1 MNWFK
6 AFHSVDTHSEQ
17 PQASDSSP
25 WWEACC
31 SVSEVSD
38 LCTSSKPPV
47 YTKQKQTKN
56 FKWTAEEDE
65 ILQRLVFQYK
75 FDWEYIAQYYP
86 GKSPS
91 QISKRWIN
99 KLDPSIK
106 KTRWTCEED
115 DIVLSLVCRLGHNWK
130 EISKHLPGRPPDAIK
145 SRFYSNLKKRYQER
159 NECLDSEVDPDSF
172 LCLDGVSTEPSA
184 ELESHSSSHRSP
196 LNCPEDTNNTEV
208 FGLASCKLSLTND
221 QKRAL
226 IRKLQKKVAKL
237 QSAIN
242 STSMQ
247 VKQLEEQMFP
257 SESVL

>member
-6 AFHSVDTHSEQ
+6 AFHSVDTTSEH
-17 PQASDSSP
+17 PEASDSSL
-25 WWEACC
+25 WWQSCC

-47 YTKQKQTKN
+47 HTRQKQTKN
-56 FKWTAEEDE
+56 FKWTAEEDAV
-65 ILQRLVFQYK
+65 LQRLVFQYK
-75 FDWEYIAQYYP
+75 FDWEYIAQYFP

-106 KTRWTCEED
+106 KTRWTCSED

-130 EISKHLPGRPPDAIK
+130 EISMHLPGRPPDAIK
-145 SRFYSNLKKRYQER
+145 SRFYSNLKKRYQQR
-159 NECLDSEVDPDSF
+159 NESLVSEVDPDSF
-172 LCLDGVSTEPSA
+172 LCLHCLSTEPSG
-184 ELESHSSSHRSP
+184 ELESNSSTIRSP
-196 LNCPEDTNNTEV
+196 PNCPEDSNNTQV
-208 FGLASCKLSLTND
+208 SGLPTCKLSRTND
-221 QKRAL
+221 QKRGL

-242 STSMQ
+242 STSME